1 MDISGHLA
9 GEIRGILK
17 EFGIKPSDITG
28 MVADNTASMPALAR
42 ELEMK
47 FHGCDGHKLNL
58 VVSHALEVST
68 TMISSLLVQVCSSNN

>member
-1 MDISGHLA
+1 
-9 GEIRGILK
+9 
-17 EFGIKPSDITG
+17 